1 MSEIIE
7 EEERFPLTF
16 NMVFNKEKGLFVHYK
31 KDS

>member
-7 EEERFPLTF
+7 EEESLTF